1 MLAPNKLTTAPQ
13 TNPLL
18 TLTNKNMTTKKNE
31 NKTEI
36 IEKLFPELK
45 NLTADELE
53 KFLRDNDPIKYEA
66 RFERGKLI
74 NKIKQLEEDV
84 KNLDTSKT
92 MWTIKKDKLETQIK
106 IYKFEIKLIEAEKI
120 LETKI

>member
-1 MLAPNKLTTAPQ
+1 MTK
-13 TNPLL
+13 
-18 TLTNKNMTTKKNE
+18 TNK

-36 IEKLFPELK
+36 IETLFPELK
-45 NLTADELE
+45 NKTADELE

-74 NKIKQLEEDV
+74 TKIKQLEKDLISV
-84 KNLDTSKT
+84 DKSQT
-92 MWTIKKDKLETQIK
+92 MWTVKKDKLETQIK

-120 LETKI
+120 LEFKI

>member
-1 MLAPNKLTTAPQ
+1 
-13 TNPLL
+13 
-18 TLTNKNMTTKKNE
+18 MT
-31 NKTEI
+31 
-36 IEKLFPELK
+36 EKLFPELK

-74 NKIKQLEEDV
+74 TKIKQLEKDLISV
-84 KNLDTSKT
+84 DKSQT
-92 MWTIKKDKLETQIK
+92 MWTVKKDKLETQIK

>member
-1 MLAPNKLTTAPQ
+1 
-13 TNPLL
+13 
-18 TLTNKNMTTKKNE
+18 MTTKKNE

-36 IEKLFPELK
+36 IEKLYPELK

-74 NKIKQLEEDV
+74 TKIKQLEKDLISV
-84 KNLDTSKT
+84 DKSQT
-92 MWTIKKDKLETQIK
+92 MWTVKKDKLETQIK

>member
-1 MLAPNKLTTAPQ
+1 
-13 TNPLL
+13 
-18 TLTNKNMTTKKNE
+18 MTTKKNENKTEINE

-84 KNLDTSKT
+84 KNLDTSQT
-92 MWTIKKDKLETQIK
+92 MWTVKKDKLETQIK

>member
-1 MLAPNKLTTAPQ
+1 
-13 TNPLL
+13 
-18 TLTNKNMTTKKNE
+18 MTTKKNE

-36 IEKLFPELK
+36 NENKTEIIEKLYPELK

-74 NKIKQLEEDV
+74 KKIKQLEEDV
-84 KNLDTSKT
+84 KNLETSQT

>member
-1 MLAPNKLTTAPQ
+1 
-13 TNPLL
+13 
-18 TLTNKNMTTKKNE
+18 MTTKKNE

-36 IEKLFPELK
+36 IEKLYPELK

-84 KNLDTSKT
+84 KNLDTSQT
-92 MWTIKKDKLETQIK
+92 MWTVKKDKLEAQIK

-120 LETKI
+120 LEFKI

>member
-1 MLAPNKLTTAPQ
+1 MLAPNKLTTSQ

-18 TLTNKNMTTKKNE
+18 TLTNKNMT
-31 NKTEI
+31 KT
-36 IEKLFPELK
+36 LFPELK

-53 KFLRDNDPIKYEA
+53 KLLRDSDPIRYEA

-74 NKIKQLEEDV
+74 KKIKQLEEDV
-84 KNLDTSKT
+84 KNLDSSQT
-92 MWTIKKDKLETQIK
+92 MWTIKKEKLETQIK

>member
-1 MLAPNKLTTAPQ
+1 MTK
-13 TNPLL
+13 
-18 TLTNKNMTTKKNE
+18 TNK

-36 IEKLFPELK
+36 IETLFPELK
-45 NLTADELE
+45 NKTADELE

-74 NKIKQLEEDV
+74 NKIKQLEKDLISV
-84 KNLDTSKT
+84 DKSQT
-92 MWTIKKDKLETQIK
+92 MWTVKKDKLETQIK